1 MAGEERLP
9 PEVHHGAG
17 FGRPPPDVR
26 RQRFEASHETG
37 RRRQRGPVGLTGQRH
52 EPRRG
57 RRSELGDVEVE
68 LAVHDRKATLRSS
81 WRRHRLPSR
90 HSLRCECWRRR
101 PTAATRYSECWMGR
115 RCSLSTSAP
124 PTTCSSTFH
133 PGFHAS
139 SLVSPPDRSA
149 RRQLVSTWPSRWA
162 SSASAPAGWVMVT
175 DVEAEVESLDK
186 QIRGSP
192 QAAVVLAQVLRVA
205 EDLGPLDALVAE
217 SLAYS
222 TLQGGPG
229 FASWLGNRRS
239 GQSVERSE
247 PEASVLVDR
256 DDDRLTVTLSRPHVR
271 NAVNGRMRDEL
282 CGALAIACADP
293 SIRSVDLRGAGTAF
307 SSGGDLDEFGS
318 LPDPTTG
325 HLARTSRSPAR
336 LLATIADRA
345 TAHVHGACV
354 GAGIELAAFA
364 APGRGC
370 ARRSVPPAGD
380 RPRPHP
386 GCGGNGQHQPSY
398 RTPTDSLVGAARRVH
413 RRDHGTRVGPRRHGH
428 GWALSCLASAGRP
441 SGAGCD
447 HLKAGR
453 TSRSKR
459 CRLDHARSIG
469 IPPHIGWKNANG
481 NGEFRCSSTNCSGVS
496 TRYPPDWRRSSTSE
510 TGR

>member
-1 MAGEERLP
+1 MATTPAAVSALT
-9 PEVHHGAG
+9 A
-17 FGRPPPDVR
+17 VR
-26 RQRFEASHETG
+26 MLAAASDGSDEI
-37 RRRQRGPVGLTGQRH
+37 
-52 EPRRG
+52 
-57 RRSELGDVEVE
+57 LGVLDGTPMLVVD
-68 LAVHDRKATLRSS
+68 LSAADDMFVD
-81 WRRHRLPSR
+81 LPSWLPCVVIGVT
-90 HSLRCECWRRR
+90 SR
-101 PTAATRYSECWMGR
+101 PIGP
-115 RCSLSTSAP
+115 AP
-124 PTTCSSTFH
+124 A
-133 PGFHAS
+133 GVDVAIA
-139 SLVSPPDRSA
+139 VGD
-149 RRQLVSTWPSRWA
+149 
-162 SSASAPAGWVMVT
+162 SASAPAGWVMVT

-239 GQSVERSE
+239 GQSEERSE

-364 APGRGC
+364 RQVVAAPDARFLLPEIGLGLIPGSGGTVSISRRIGR
-370 ARRSVPPAGD
+370 
-380 RPRPHP
+380 
-386 GCGGNGQHQPSY
+386 Q
-398 RTPTDSLVGAARRVH
+398 RTAWL
-413 RRDHGTRVGPRRHGH
+413 
-428 GWALSCLASAGRP
+428 ALR
-441 SGAGCD
+441 
-447 HLKAGR
+447 
-453 TSRSKR
+453 
-459 CRLDHARSIG
+459 
-469 IPPHIGWKNANG
+469 
-481 NGEFRCSSTNCSGVS
+481 GEFIDATTAHAWGLVDMV
-496 TRYPPDWRRSSTSE
+496 TAGP
-510 TGR
+510 